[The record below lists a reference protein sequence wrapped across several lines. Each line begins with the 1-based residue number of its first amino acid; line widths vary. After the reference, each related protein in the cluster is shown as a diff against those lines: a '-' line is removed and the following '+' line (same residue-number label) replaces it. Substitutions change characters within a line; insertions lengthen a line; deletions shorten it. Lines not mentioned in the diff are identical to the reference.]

1 MARILVVEDQRMTA
15 EILRGSLESAGHVV
29 ELTDNGDRALALF
42 RARPPDLV
50 ITDIVMP
57 VLDGIELIS
66 AIRSGASN
74 VPIIAISG
82 GGHTGNFEFLEMA
95 RKLGAK
101 EVLRKPVSREQLLAA
116 VDRCLEL
123 RG

>member
-15 EILRGSLESAGHVV
+15 EILRRSLESAGHVV
-29 ELTDNGDRALALF
+29 ELTDNGDRALTLF

-66 AIRSGASN
+66 AIRSGSSN
-74 VPIIAISG
+74 VPIIAVSG
-82 GGHTGNFEFLEMA
+82 GGQTRNFEFLEMA

-101 EVLRKPVSREQLLAA
+101 EVLRKPVSREQILAA

-123 RG
+123 RD